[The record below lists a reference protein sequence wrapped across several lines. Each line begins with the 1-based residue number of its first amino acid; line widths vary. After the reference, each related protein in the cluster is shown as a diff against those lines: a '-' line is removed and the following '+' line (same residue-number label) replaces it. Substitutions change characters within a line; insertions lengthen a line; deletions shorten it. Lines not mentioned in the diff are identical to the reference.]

1 MVNCLYKE
9 VALVD
14 NGGGA
19 MPDAIGR
26 QSDFISDPSVI
37 DPVHGPS
44 VLEAPSASF
53 ASRETESQPKP
64 VGFEGRVSKNAATAA
79 IIVAGGSGERFGRH
93 GGKQMVELL
102 GKPMLTWSAEA
113 FDAVPDVGLIV
124 VVCPREQ
131 AEEYCHLAF
140 DPYPFVTPIQMVFS
154 GEIRQE
160 SSMAGI
166 AAVPESYEQIA
177 IHDGARPLVTPELI
191 MHAISTLKG
200 NLDADG
206 VLVGHPAIDTLK
218 VVGDGVVIGTPDR
231 SMFWV
236 AQTPQVFRADICR
249 RAFSAAMA
257 EGFVGTDDSSLI
269 ERIGGKVMLVAGPRD
284 NIKVTVPEDMAPAAA
299 MLAAR
304 IIR

>member
-1 MVNCLYKE
+1 MGSCGKSMPE
-9 VALVD
+9 AVD
-14 NGGGA
+14 RHGD
-19 MPDAIGR
+19 PE
-26 QSDFISDPSVI
+26 SDSGVI
-37 DPVHGPS
+37 DPVIGPS
-44 VLEAPSASF
+44 VLAAPTAT
-53 ASRETESQPKP
+53 ADSREPDSQPRL
-64 VGFEGRVSKNAATAA
+64 VGFEGRISRKPATAVV
-79 IIVAGGSGERFGRH
+79 IVAGGSGERFGRH

-140 DPYPFVTPIQMVFS
+140 DPYPFVTPIQMVPS

-177 IHDGARPLVTPELI
+177 IHDGARPLITPELI
-191 MHAISTLKG
+191 MHAISTLRG

-236 AQTPQVFRADICR
+236 AQTPQVFRAAICR
-249 RAFSAAMA
+249 RAFSTAMA

-269 ERIGGKVMLVAGPRD
+269 ERIGGKVMLVDGPRD
-284 NIKVTVPEDMAPAAA
+284 NIKVTVPEDLPPARAT
-299 MLAAR
+299 LIAR
-304 IIR
+304 MHRG